1 MSAPTGWAPPP
12 YAASLGDVLPA
23 VLASL
28 GIELPHLDRHYLP
41 QAGAEPGSLH
51 TPRIVLPPVA
61 KAVVALVDGL
71 GSKQLRRRS
80 GHAPFLRTLSGPL
93 ERLRSGFP
101 STTATSLASLGTGLS
116 PGQHGL
122 IGTMGLMPSGA
133 ALFSHL
139 SWDSGPDPVAY
150 QPAPTLL
157 ARAARA
163 GVAVTTV
170 SRGAFAG
177 SALTRAALGGG
188 AFVGAETS
196 ADRVAATLAALN
208 ATPGP
213 ALVYL
218 YLDEV
223 DKAGHTAGP
232 DSWQWGEAVE
242 GADRTLRDVATALPA
257 GTSLTVTADHGMIE
271 APFADRFDLA
281 TNSDLNDGVALLGGD
296 PRAGHVFCRPG
307 ARDDVLARWRGVL
320 GEAAVLA
327 TREAAIDQGWFGAVR
342 DAVRPRIGD
351 VVTAMTGAY
360 TVLDSRDCRPAFLGL
375 IGHHGSLSDDETLIP
390 LLHHVA

>member
-1 MSAPTGWAPPP
+1 MSEPTGWAPPP
-12 YAASLGDVLPA
+12 YAASLVDVLPA
-23 VLASL
+23 VLASMGVDL
-28 GIELPHLDRHYLP
+28 WEVGIA
-41 QAGAEPGSLH
+41 QTGAELGAPR
-51 TPRIVLPPVA
+51 TPRLVLPPA
-61 KAVVALVDGL
+61 TKAVVALVDGL

-80 GHAPFLRTLSGPL
+80 GHAPFLRTLREPL
-93 ERLRSGFP
+93 EGLRCGFP

-122 IGTMGLMPSGA
+122 IGTMGLMPGGGS
-133 ALFSHL
+133 LFSHL
-139 SWDSGPDPVAY
+139 SWNSGPDPVDY

-157 ARAARA
+157 TRAVRA

-170 SRGAFAG
+170 SRAAFAG

-188 AFVGAETS
+188 AFVAAGTS
-196 ADRVAATLAALN
+196 AERVSETISALN

-213 ALVYL
+213 TLVYL

-242 GADRTLRDVATALPA
+242 GADRTLRDVARALPA

-281 TNSDLNDGVALLGGD
+281 SNSDLNEGVALLGGD
-296 PRAGHVFCRPG
+296 PRAGHVFCAPG
-307 ARDDVLARWRGVL
+307 ARDDVLARWQSVL

-327 TREAAIDQGWFGAVR
+327 TRDEAISMGWFGAVR
-342 DAVRPRIGD
+342 EAVRPRIGD
-351 VVTAMTGAY
+351 LVTAMTGAY

-375 IGHHGSLSDDETLIP
+375 IGHHGSLSDDETLVP